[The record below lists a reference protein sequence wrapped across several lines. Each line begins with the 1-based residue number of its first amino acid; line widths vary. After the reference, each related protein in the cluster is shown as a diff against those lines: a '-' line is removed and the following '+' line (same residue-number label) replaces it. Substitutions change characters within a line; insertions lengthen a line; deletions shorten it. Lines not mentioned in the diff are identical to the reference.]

1 MSKHY
6 HLIGIGGIGMSG
18 IARLLLRQGIEVSGS
33 DVKDNKI
40 IGELIKTGARIFI
53 GHNGDNIKGADL
65 VIYSSAIKE
74 DNPEIIEAR
83 RQAIPVCKRA
93 QALAQ
98 LMRDKSVIAVTGSH
112 GKTTTSSLV
121 SCLLLEAGLSPTVA
135 VGGIFKNIQTNA
147 SFGEGDF
154 FVAEADESDGSF
166 LYYRPKYSII
176 TNIDREHLDYYGDFQ
191 NEMLAFR
198 EFINNT
204 DKDGCVFCCYDDE
217 NLRKIMK
224 DYKAGHVF
232 FGINEK
238 ADCYPKKIEFKGLS
252 SGFDCFYRKKSLGRF
267 ELSLGGV
274 HNISNSL
281 AVISLGLLMGI
292 DIKAIASALKNYK
305 GAGRRLEIKFQ
316 DARFT
321 VIDDYAHHPTEIK
334 ASLLAMK
341 NCRGK
346 RIIAVFQPHRYSRTK
361 LLLDEF
367 AQSFDCAD
375 YVILTDIYAASEPPI
390 PGISGYGLYE
400 RLKKLSP
407 DKPAVFLPKEKILEH
422 ILNIARP
429 DDLIITLGAGDIVKI
444 SDELAASLKK

>member
-33 DVKDNKI
+33 DVKENKI
-40 IGELIKTGARIFI
+40 IGELIETGARIFI
-53 GHNGDNIKGADL
+53 GHSGDNIKGADL

-83 RQAIPVCKRA
+83 RLAIPVCKRA

-98 LMRDKSVIAVTGSH
+98 LMKDKSVIAVTGSH

-224 DYKAGHVF
+224 
-232 FGINEK
+232 
-238 ADCYPKKIEFKGLS
+238 
-252 SGFDCFYRKKSLGRF
+252 
-267 ELSLGGV
+267 
-274 HNISNSL
+274 
-281 AVISLGLLMGI
+281 
-292 DIKAIASALKNYK
+292 
-305 GAGRRLEIKFQ
+305 
-316 DARFT
+316 
-321 VIDDYAHHPTEIK
+321 
-334 ASLLAMK
+334 
-341 NCRGK
+341 
-346 RIIAVFQPHRYSRTK
+346 
-361 LLLDEF
+361 
-367 AQSFDCAD
+367 
-375 YVILTDIYAASEPPI
+375 
-390 PGISGYGLYE
+390 
-400 RLKKLSP
+400 
-407 DKPAVFLPKEKILEH
+407 
-422 ILNIARP
+422 
-429 DDLIITLGAGDIVKI
+429 
-444 SDELAASLKK
+444 